1 MWKKGFAVP
10 GNFRRARA
18 GFHQIV
24 TLDTPGCDRAEILRR
39 LSPYYTCIDR
49 GGGMI
54 EYVLKGYSKA
64 AGLAAM
70 LRDLGASREEAYAI
84 GDSTNDLPMF
94 EAAGHT
100 AALGDGM
107 AELQAKAGVHY
118 GAGAGKR
125 PGTGVKTLEID
136 MKTRDESRPGSF
148 FTL

>member
-1 MWKKGFAVP
+1 MWKKGFAVREISAEP
-10 GNFRRARA
+10 GLDFIK
-18 GFHQIV
+18 FV

-70 LRDLGASREEAYAI
+70 LRDLGASREQAYAI

-94 EAAGHT
+94 EAARHT

-107 AELQAKAGVHY
+107 PELQAKAEYITAPV
-118 GAGAGKR
+118 
-125 PGTGVKTLEID
+125 LENGLEQALKHWKLI
-136 MKTRDESRPGSF
+136 
-148 FTL
+148 